1 VPILTINRGLVTSP
15 NELARPDGAADVL
28 DNCVIDSDNVVEPRR
43 GFAEF
48 GNVTDD
54 DSVVKQLL
62 TYKGRVLRH
71 FANKLS
77 FDSTGNGSF
86 LNFSGTYN
94 ELVSRLRIRYFELN
108 SNLYFTTSEGIKKI
122 SAKSADD
129 FSNSAEY
136 ITKAGG
142 VKATGLE
149 LNLVPS
155 ASGFLPAQ
163 SKVAYKV
170 LWARKDVNGNIIRG
184 VPSSRHVITNTSQ
197 DLNVGESFTATI
209 LDAGAGIHKSFDA
222 TSSISD
228 GPQITFLAAAVNIT
242 DNTIALT
249 AGATDHN
256 YQTNDLIK
264 LLQNG
269 VNPLPVG
276 LAVGNYYVI
285 RVDTNKIKL
294 KTTTTGSEVDITSV
308 AAAGTSG
315 IVENTT
321 TGKTITIASHG
332 YTDGTKV
339 RLFGILAN
347 ELDKTQT
354 YYIRNKTTNTF
365 QLSLEPASVIIT
377 LTKKVGT
384 SEIYSGISNNDFF
397 LFDSLT
403 NKFAVWFNISGTDPS
418 PTSSLLLGRQL
429 IEIPIYNITLK
440 NKINYA
446 SKIAEILFSISDVEI
461 EVASEV
467 VTITNRDGGDVLDA
481 SQGSLDITYGTIS
494 TVYDGQTSIGI
505 PSNTQVITTVPSG
518 INSKDFFYEVY
529 RTAITTVPTGLTLN
543 DIDPGEE
550 FQKIYESPVSLTDVI
565 PSEVTFDDYIPETFR
580 EGGLYL
586 YVNPVT
592 GESALQANEAPPIA
606 HDVAIFKGSAFYAN
620 TKEVHRLQF
629 SMLSVFP
636 YNSGSSKLHVGNSTK
651 MSTYTFIGQN
661 EIIQFTAKK
670 KSETVG
676 GSYFD
681 IYNAQNKIKYRTWFD
696 KGSIVFNFDQTA
708 INSTTEE
715 ITLSN
720 HGFATNDLVT
730 IDGTT
735 LPGGLLKKSY
745 YAIRV
750 SSNTIKLSDSI
761 NGSAINLD
769 SSSGSAS
776 ISHISKAPS
785 VDNCLLLKIPLLLP
799 IYEDTVEGSV
809 DAFADAF
816 FDINDFNIND
826 NIYHLFDSFYDING
840 STETINIKN
849 HSFFNNDQVTFSQ
862 NCPDGILI
870 DTPYYVI
877 NKTNNSFGISTS
889 IGGPSVD
896 ITPKSGAGKVT
907 FVAPS
912 SIVKLVYTDNGDV
925 SPVVQSSPVTG
936 WSDPLVL
943 QQGDG
948 EDASLNQVLL
958 SGLSSQSL
966 SIEDT
971 ARSLERVIN
980 KDPNSPV
987 NAYYI
992 SGLNDLQGILLLESR
1007 SLIDDPF
1014 YVGFSEQFSDGFG
1027 NPIAVFEPNIPVA
1040 KTIKDLTSPGVIT
1053 TTTSHSFT
1061 PNQQVYCFIKQ
1072 TSLPALLSGSKIIE
1086 TTPGVDTLT
1095 IYGFSFS
1102 GAQITSFESAVVF
1115 PADVVSDN
1123 SVNPN
1128 RVYFS
1133 KIYQPEAVPL
1143 VNYIDIGPRDKKI
1156 QRIIAL
1162 RDSLAV
1168 LKEEGVYIISGQSAP
1183 NFSVRLCD
1191 SSALTLAPDTAVN
1204 LNNLVYVLTSQGVV
1218 TVSETG
1224 VQVMS
1229 RNIENKIQEVT
1240 NSRFDYKLMS
1250 WGMSSESDRC
1260 YLLWLPEKTTDG
1272 YATQAFRYNT
1282 FTRAWTRWTKPA
1294 NCGVVNPLDDKM
1306 YLGDSSGRPYVLQ
1319 ERKNFERQDHS
1330 DREIIRS
1337 IVANSA
1343 NGTTYTLSSSVE
1355 LAAGDVLTQ
1364 IQYLDINKFN
1374 RFLKKL
1380 DRDGFSSHTEEKYV
1394 TLKASAGDSL
1404 GSKLQEVEVKLLSDG
1419 IIIPHSSGSDIAID
1433 IATNFNAIVAILNL
1447 STTLTNFKD
1456 YKSVTDPLTYE
1467 VLITGVNTIMNTIT
1481 VKAENKFIV
1490 GDVSIFKGIKC
1501 VVQYAPQ
1508 HFGKP
1513 ESTKQISEGTFIFD
1527 QNNFWGGSV
1536 AYSSDR
1542 SYDFKSID
1550 FQGRGPGYWDGY
1562 NWANATFGGEGNEVP
1577 FRTFV
1582 PSDKARCRYLHVQ
1595 FTHINAREQWKLIG
1609 VSLEPREVSTRGYR

>member
-48 GNVTDD
+48 GNATDD
-54 DSVVKQLL
+54 ESVVKQLL

-86 LNFSGTYN
+86 LNFSGTYS

-170 LWARKDVNGNIIRG
+170 LWAKKDVNGNIIRG
-184 VPSSRHVITNTSQ
+184 VPSSRHVITNISQ
-197 DLNVGESFTATI
+197 DINVGESFTATI
-209 LDAGAGIHKSFDA
+209 LDSGAGIHKSFDST
-222 TSSISD
+222 TSVNAAI
-228 GPQITFLAAAVNIT
+228 IT
-242 DNTIALT
+242 
-249 AGATDHN
+249 
-256 YQTNDLIK
+256 
-264 LLQNG
+264 
-269 VNPLPVG
+269 
-276 LAVGNYYVI
+276 
-285 RVDTNKIKL
+285 
-294 KTTTTGSEVDITSV
+294 ITS
-308 AAAGTSG
+308 
-315 IVENTT
+315 
-321 TGKTITIASHG
+321 HG
-332 YTDGTKV
+332 FTAGTKV
-339 RLFGILAN
+339 RFYGIIPK
-347 ELDKTQT
+347 ELDSSVT
-354 YYIRNKTTNTF
+354 YYVVNVTTTDVF
-365 QLSLEPASVIIT
+365 GVSLTSGGTAIS
-377 LTKKVGT
+377 LTDAVGT
-384 SEIYSGISNNDFF
+384 GNIYSGISNNDFF
-397 LFDSLT
+397 LFDSPT
-403 NKFAVWFNISGTDPS
+403 NKFATWFNVSGSDPS

-429 IEIPIYNITLK
+429 IEVPIYNIALK

-446 SKIAEILFSISDVEI
+446 SKIAEVLFSISDIQV

-467 VTITNRDGGDVLDA
+467 VTITNIDGGDVLDA

-494 TVYDGQTSIGI
+494 TAYDGQTSIGI

-529 RTAITTVPTGLTLN
+529 RTAVITVSTGLTLN

-550 FQKIYESPVSLTDVI
+550 FQKIYESPVSLTNVI
-565 PSEVTFDDYIPETFR
+565 PLEVTFDDYIPETFR
-580 EGGLYL
+580 EGGVYL
-586 YVNPVT
+586 YINPVT

-870 DTPYYVI
+870 DTPYYVT

-889 IGGPSVD
+889 IGGPSVN

-925 SPVVQSSPVTG
+925 SSVVQSSSVTG
-936 WSDPLVL
+936 WSDPVVL

-1040 KTIKDLTSPGVIT
+1040 KTITSVVSSSPEAVFYTSPTLHGFTQGQELYTYIDPLLISPTIVGKKFISNVSS
-1053 TTTSHSFT
+1053 TTSF
-1061 PNQQVYCFIKQ
+1061 K
-1072 TSLPALLSGSKIIE
+1072 LSGVSSSSYSSF
-1086 TTPGVDTLT
+1086 DTA
-1095 IYGFSFS
+1095 I
-1102 GAQITSFESAVVF
+1102 VF

-1337 IVANSA
+1337 IIANSTS
-1343 NGTTYTLSSSVE
+1343 GTTYSLSLSTE

-1380 DRDGFSSHTEEKYV
+1380 DRDGFSSHTEEKYI

-1404 GSKLQEVEVKLLSDG
+1404 GAKLQEVEVKLLSDG
-1419 IIIPHSSGSDIAID
+1419 IIIPPSSGSDIAID
-1433 IATNFNAIVAILNL
+1433 IATNFNAIVSILNL
-1447 STTLTNFKD
+1447 VTTLTNFKD
-1456 YKSVTDPLTYE
+1456 YKSVSDPLIYE
-1467 VLITGVNTIMNTIT
+1467 VLITGANTIMNTIT
-1481 VKAENKFIV
+1481 VKSENKFV
-1490 GDVSIFKGIKC
+1490 LGSVSIFKGIKC

-1513 ESTKQISEGTFIFD
+1513 EATKQISEGTFIFD
-1527 QNNFWGGSV
+1527 QNNFWGGSI

-1550 FQGRGPGYWDGY
+1550 VQGRGPGYWDGY

>member
-48 GNVTDD
+48 GNATDD
-54 DSVVKQLL
+54 QSVVKQLL

-86 LNFSGTYN
+86 LNFSGTYS

-108 SNLYFTTSEGIKKI
+108 SNLYFTTNEGIKKI

-129 FSNSAEY
+129 LSVATGY
-136 ITKAGG
+136 ITNAGG

-155 ASGFLPAQ
+155 TSGFLPAQ

-170 LWARKDVNGNIIRG
+170 LWAKKDVNGNIIRG
-184 VPSSRHVITNTSQ
+184 VPSSRHVITNVSQ
-197 DLNVGESFTATI
+197 DINVGESFTATI

-228 GPQITFLAAAVNIT
+228 GSQITFVAADVSIIN
-242 DNTIALT
+242 NTINLT
-249 AGATDHN
+249 TGAIDHN

-264 LLQNG
+264 LLAG
-269 VNPLPVG
+269 TFTLPTG
-276 LAVGNYYVI
+276 LTAGNYYVI

-294 KTTTTGSEVDITSV
+294 KTTTTGTEVDITTT
-308 AAAGTSG
+308 GTGG

-321 TGKTITIASHG
+321 TGKTITVASHG

-339 RLFGILAN
+339 RLFGTLAN
-347 ELDKTQT
+347 ELDKAQT
-354 YYIRNKTTNTF
+354 YYIRNKSTNTF
-365 QLSLEPASVIIT
+365 QLSLEPAGVIIT

-403 NKFAVWFNISGTDPS
+403 NKFAVWFNISGIDPS

-429 IEIPIYNITLK
+429 IEIPIYNITIK

-446 SKIAEILFSISDVEI
+446 SKIAERLFSISDIQV

-467 VTITNRDGGDVLDA
+467 VTITNVDGGDVLDA
-481 SQGSLDITYGTIS
+481 NQGSLDATYSIIS

-529 RTAITTVPTGLTLN
+529 RTAITTVSTGLTLN

-550 FQKIYESPVSLTDVI
+550 FQKIYESPVSLTDII
-565 PSEVTFDDYIPETFR
+565 PLEVTFDDYIPEAFR
-580 EGGLYL
+580 EGGMYL
-586 YVNPVT
+586 YINPVT

-636 YNSGSSKLHVGNSTK
+636 YNSGLSKLYVGNSTK

-661 EIIQFTAKK
+661 EIIEFTAKK
-670 KSETVG
+670 RSETLG

-681 IYNAQNKIKYRTWFD
+681 ILSAQNKIKYRAWFD
-696 KGSIVFNFDQTA
+696 IGGA
-708 INSTTEE
+708 I
-715 ITLSN
+715 
-720 HGFATNDLVT
+720 
-730 IDGTT
+730 
-735 LPGGLLKKSY
+735 P
-745 YAIRV
+745 
-750 SSNTIKLSDSI
+750 
-761 NGSAINLD
+761 
-769 SSSGSAS
+769 
-776 ISHISKAPS
+776 PS
-785 VDNCLLLKIPLLLP
+785 QDTCILLKIPLASP
-799 IYEDTVEGSV
+799 SYDNTVQGSV
-809 DAFADAF
+809 DAFIDAF
-816 FDINDFNIND
+816 FNIND
-826 NIYHLFDSFYDING
+826 FSIQNISHEFDSLTSVNN
-840 STETINIKN
+840 SLETITILN
-849 HSFFNNDQVTFSQ
+849 HGFENNNTITFSGTS
-862 NCPDGILI
+862 PTGITNDL
-870 DTPYYVI
+870 TYYII
-877 NKTNNSFGISTS
+877 NKTTNGFQISTS
-889 IGGPSVD
+889 LGGSPLN
-896 ITPKSGAGKVT
+896 ITAIAGT
-907 FVAPS
+907 SRVAQS
-912 SIVKLVYTDNGDV
+912 TVKLVYADNGDV
-925 SPVVQSSPVTG
+925 SPVVQSSPATG
-936 WSDPLVL
+936 WSEPVVL

-948 EDASLNQVLL
+948 EDSSLNQVLL
-958 SGLSSQSL
+958 SGLSSQAL

-987 NAYYI
+987 NAYYL
-992 SGLNDLQGILLLESR
+992 SGLNDLPGILLLESR

-1014 YVGFSEQFSDGFG
+1014 YLGFSEQFLDGFG
-1027 NPIAVFEPNIPVA
+1027 NPIAVFQPNIPVT
-1040 KTIKDLTSPGVIT
+1040 KTITSVVSSSPEAVLYTSPVLHGFTLGQELYTYIDPTLIT
-1053 TTTSHSFT
+1053 PTVVGKRFISNVTSTTSF
-1061 PNQQVYCFIKQ
+1061 K
-1072 TSLPALLSGSKIIE
+1072 LSGVSSSSYSSF
-1086 TTPGVDTLT
+1086 DTA
-1095 IYGFSFS
+1095 I
-1102 GAQITSFESAVVF
+1102 VF

-1123 SVNPN
+1123 SINPN

-1191 SSALTLAPDTAVN
+1191 SSALTFAPDTAVN

-1240 NSRFDYKLMS
+1240 NSKFDYKLMS

-1294 NCGVVNPLDDKM
+1294 NCGVINPLDDKM

-1330 DREIIRS
+1330 DREIIRN
-1337 IVANSA
+1337 IVANS
-1343 NGTTYTLSSSVE
+1343 TMEQTYTLSSSTE
-1355 LAAGDVLTQ
+1355 LSAGDVLTQ
-1364 IQYLDINKFN
+1364 LQYLDINKFN

-1380 DRDGFSSHTEEKYV
+1380 DRDGFSSHTSETEKYI

-1404 GSKLQEVEVKLLSDG
+1404 GVKLQEVEVKLLSDG
-1419 IIIPHSSGSDIAID
+1419 IIIPPSSGSDIAID
-1433 IATNFNAIVAILNL
+1433 IATNFNAIVSILNL
-1447 STTLTNFKD
+1447 PATSTNFKD
-1456 YKSVTDPLTYE
+1456 YKLVTDPLTYE
-1467 VLITGVNTIMNTIT
+1467 VLIIGVNTALNTIT
-1481 VKAENKFIV
+1481 VKSENKFIA
-1490 GDVSIFKGIKC
+1490 GNVSIFKGIKC
-1501 VVQYAPQ
+1501 IVQYAPQ

-1527 QNNFWGGSV
+1527 QNNFWGGSI

-1550 FQGRGPGYWDGY
+1550 VQGRGPGYWDGY
-1562 NWANATFGGEGNEVP
+1562 NWANATFGGGGNEVP

-1609 VSLEPREVSTRGYR
+1609 VSLEPREVSSRGYR

>member
-1 VPILTINRGLVTSP
+1 MTINRGLVTSP

-48 GNVTDD
+48 GNATDD
-54 DSVVKQLL
+54 ASVVKQLL

-108 SNLYFTTSEGIKKI
+108 SNLYFTTNEGIKKI

-129 FSNSAEY
+129 FSTSAEY
-136 ITKAGG
+136 ITNAGG

-155 ASGFLPAQ
+155 TSGFLPAQ

-197 DLNVGESFTATI
+197 DLNVGESFTVTI

-228 GPQITFLAAAVNIT
+228 GTQIIFLAADVSVVN
-242 DNTIALT
+242 NTINLT
-249 AGATDHN
+249 TGATDHN

-264 LLQNG
+264 LKQNG
-269 VNPLPVG
+269 SDALPTG
-276 LAVGNYYVI
+276 LTAGNYYVI

-294 KTTTTGSEVDITSV
+294 KTTTTGSEVDITATGV
-308 AAAGTSG
+308 SG
-315 IVENTT
+315 IVESTT
-321 TGKTITIASHG
+321 VGKTITIASHG

-339 RLFGILAN
+339 RLFGTLAN
-347 ELDKTQT
+347 ELDKAQT
-354 YYIRNKTTNTF
+354 YYIRNKTTDTF
-365 QLSLEPASVIIT
+365 QLSSEPASTIIT

-397 LFDSLT
+397 LFDSPT
-403 NKFAVWFNISGTDPS
+403 NKFAVWFNISGSDPS

-429 IEIPIYNITLK
+429 IEVPIYNITLK

-446 SKIAEILFSISDVEI
+446 SKIAEALFSISDIQV

-467 VTITNRDGGDVLDA
+467 VTITNRDGGDVLNA
-481 SQGSLDITYGTIS
+481 SQGSLDITYGTVS

-505 PSNTQVITTVPSG
+505 PANTQVISTVPSG
-518 INSKDFFYEVY
+518 VNSKDFFYEVY
-529 RTAITTVPTGLTLN
+529 RTAVVTVSTGLTLN

-550 FQKIYESPVSLTDVI
+550 FQKIYESPVSLTNVI

-580 EGGLYL
+580 EGGAYL

-592 GESALQANEAPPIA
+592 GEGILQANEAPPIA

-629 SMLSVFP
+629 NMLSVFP
-636 YNSGSSKLHVGNSTK
+636 YNSGSSKLYVGNSAK

-661 EIIQFTAKK
+661 EIIEFTAKK
-670 KSETVG
+670 KSLTTES
-676 GSYFD
+676 SYFD
-681 IYNAQNKIKYRTWFD
+681 ILSAQNKIKYRVWFD
-696 KGSIVFNFDQTA
+696 KGG
-708 INSTTEE
+708 ST
-715 ITLSN
+715 
-720 HGFATNDLVT
+720 
-730 IDGTT
+730 
-735 LPGGLLKKSY
+735 P
-745 YAIRV
+745 
-750 SSNTIKLSDSI
+750 
-761 NGSAINLD
+761 
-769 SSSGSAS
+769 
-776 ISHISKAPS
+776 PS
-785 VDNCLLLKIPLLLP
+785 QDTCLLLKVPMLT
-799 IYEDTVEGSV
+799 YDDTIQGSV
-809 DAFADAF
+809 DAFIDAF
-816 FDINDFNIND
+816 FDINDFSVQNIS
-826 NIYHLFDSFYDING
+826 HEFDSLADVNS
-840 STETINIKN
+840 STEEITIAN
-849 HSFFNNDQVTFSQ
+849 HGFENNNTVTFSGTS
-862 NCPDGILI
+862 PTGITNDL
-870 DTPYYVI
+870 TYYIV
-877 NKTNNSFGISTS
+877 NKTTNDFQISTS
-889 IGGPSVD
+889 LGGSPLN
-896 ITPKSGAGKVT
+896 ITAIAGT
-907 FVAPS
+907 SRIAQS
-912 SIVKLVYTDNGDV
+912 TVKLVYTDNGDAD
-925 SPVVQSSPVTG
+925 PVVQSSPVTG
-936 WSDPLVL
+936 WSDPVVL

-958 SGLSSQSL
+958 SGLSSQAL

-987 NAYYI
+987 NAYYL
-992 SGLNDLQGILLLESR
+992 SGLNDLPGILLFESR
-1007 SLIDDPF
+1007 SLLDDPF
-1014 YVGFSEQFSDGFG
+1014 YVGFSEQFLDGFG

-1053 TTTSHSFT
+1053 TTTSHGFT

-1102 GAQITSFESAVVF
+1102 GAPIDSFESAVVF

-1133 KIYQPEAVPL
+1133 KISQPEAVPL

-1191 SSALTLAPDTAVN
+1191 SSALTFAPDTAIS

-1224 VQVMS
+1224 VQIMS

-1240 NSRFDYKLMS
+1240 NTRFDYKLMS
-1250 WGMSSESDRC
+1250 WGVSSESDRC
-1260 YLLWLPEKTTDG
+1260 YILFLPEKTTDE
-1272 YATQAFRYNT
+1272 YCTQAFRYNT

-1294 NCGVVNPLDDKM
+1294 NCGVVNPLDDKI

-1337 IVANSA
+1337 LGSNAIS
-1343 NGTTYTLSSSVE
+1343 GTTYTLSSSAE

-1364 IQYLDINKFN
+1364 LQYLDINKFN

-1380 DRDGFSSHTEEKYV
+1380 DRDGFSTSPDKYIS
-1394 TLKASAGDSL
+1394 LKAISGDSL
-1404 GSKLQEVEVKLLSDG
+1404 GLKLQEVEIKLLSDG
-1419 IIIPHSSGSDIAID
+1419 IIVPASSGSDVATD
-1433 IATNFNAIVAILNL
+1433 IANNFNAIVQVLNDPL
-1447 STTLTNFKD
+1447 VLVNNFKD

-1467 VLITGVNTIMNTIT
+1467 VLIVGVNTLINTIT
-1481 VKAENKFIV
+1481 VKAENKFV
-1490 GDVSIFKGIKC
+1490 MGDVSIFKGIKSI
-1501 VVQYAPQ
+1501 VQYAPQ

-1513 ESTKQISEGTFIFD
+1513 ESTKQIPEGTFIFD

-1577 FRTFV
+1577 FRTFI

-1595 FTHINAREQWKLIG
+1595 FIHINAREQWKLIG
-1609 VSLEPREVSTRGYR
+1609 VSLEPREVSSRGYR

>member
-1 VPILTINRGLVTSP
+1 LS
-15 NELARPDGAADVL
+15 AGA
-28 DNCVIDSDNVVEPRR
+28 
-43 GFAEF
+43 
-48 GNVTDD
+48 
-54 DSVVKQLL
+54 
-62 TYKGRVLRH
+62 
-71 FANKLS
+71 
-77 FDSTGNGSF
+77 
-86 LNFSGTYN
+86 
-94 ELVSRLRIRYFELN
+94 
-108 SNLYFTTSEGIKKI
+108 FTLP
-122 SAKSADD
+122 
-129 FSNSAEY
+129 
-136 ITKAGG
+136 
-142 VKATGLE
+142 TGL
-149 LNLVPS
+149 
-155 ASGFLPAQ
+155 
-163 SKVAYKV
+163 
-170 LWARKDVNGNIIRG
+170 
-184 VPSSRHVITNTSQ
+184 
-197 DLNVGESFTATI
+197 TA
-209 LDAGAGIHKSFDA
+209 
-222 TSSISD
+222 
-228 GPQITFLAAAVNIT
+228 
-242 DNTIALT
+242 
-249 AGATDHN
+249 
-256 YQTNDLIK
+256 
-264 LLQNG
+264 
-269 VNPLPVG
+269 
-276 LAVGNYYVI
+276 GNYYVI

-294 KTTTTGSEVDITSV
+294 KTTPTGTEVDITTT
-308 AAAGTSG
+308 GTGG

-332 YTDGTKV
+332 YNEGAKV
-339 RLFGILAN
+339 RLFGTLAN
-347 ELDKTQT
+347 ELDKAQT

-365 QLSLEPASVIIT
+365 ELSLEPAGVIIT

-403 NKFAVWFNISGTDPS
+403 NKFAVWFNVSGADPS

-446 SKIAEILFSISDVEI
+446 SKIAEMLFSISDIQV

-467 VTITNRDGGDVLDA
+467 VTITNIDGGDVLDA

-529 RTAITTVPTGLTLN
+529 RTAVVTVSTGLTLN

-565 PSEVTFDDYIPETFR
+565 PVEVTFDDYIPETFR

-629 SMLSVFP
+629 NMLSVFP

-661 EIIQFTAKK
+661 EIIEFTAKK
-670 KSETVG
+670 RSETLG

-681 IYNAQNKIKYRTWFD
+681 ILSAQNKIKYRAWFD
-696 KGSIVFNFDQTA
+696 I
-708 INSTTEE
+708 
-715 ITLSN
+715 
-720 HGFATNDLVT
+720 
-730 IDGTT
+730 
-735 LPGGLLKKSY
+735 GG
-745 YAIRV
+745 A
-750 SSNTIKLSDSI
+750 
-761 NGSAINLD
+761 
-769 SSSGSAS
+769 AS
-776 ISHISKAPS
+776 PS
-785 VDNCLLLKIPLLLP
+785 QDTCILLKIPLSSP
-799 IYEDTVEGSV
+799 SYENTVQGSV
-809 DAFADAF
+809 DAFIDAF
-816 FDINDFNIND
+816 FNIND
-826 NIYHLFDSFYDING
+826 FSVQNISHEFDSLTAVDG
-840 STETINIKN
+840 SLEKITILN
-849 HSFFNNDQVTFSQ
+849 HGFENNDIITFSGTS
-862 NCPDGILI
+862 PTGITNDL
-870 DTPYYVI
+870 TYYIV
-877 NKTNNSFGISTS
+877 NKTTNDFQISTS
-889 IGGPSVD
+889 LGGSPLN
-896 ITPKSGAGKVT
+896 ITAIAGT
-907 FVAPS
+907 SRVAQS
-912 SIVKLVYTDNGDV
+912 TIKLVYADNGDV
-925 SPVVQSSPVTG
+925 SPVVQSSPATG
-936 WSDPLVL
+936 WADPAVL
-943 QQGDG
+943 DQGDG

-958 SGLSSQSL
+958 SGLSSQAL

-987 NAYYI
+987 NAYYL
-992 SGLNDLQGILLLESR
+992 SGLNDLPGILLLESR

-1014 YVGFSEQFSDGFG
+1014 YVGFSEQFLDGFG

-1337 IVANSA
+1337 IIANSTS
-1343 NGTTYTLSSSVE
+1343 GTTYSLSLSTE

-1380 DRDGFSSHTEEKYV
+1380 DRDGFSSHTEEKYI

-1404 GSKLQEVEVKLLSDG
+1404 GAKLQEVEVKLLSDG
-1419 IIIPHSSGSDIAID
+1419 IIIPPSSGSDIAID
-1433 IATNFNAIVAILNL
+1433 IATNFNAIVSILNL
-1447 STTLTNFKD
+1447 VTTLTNFKD
-1456 YKSVTDPLTYE
+1456 YKSVSDPLIYE
-1467 VLITGVNTIMNTIT
+1467 VLITGANTIMNTIT
-1481 VKAENKFIV
+1481 VKSENKFV
-1490 GDVSIFKGIKC
+1490 LGSVSIFKGIKC

-1513 ESTKQISEGTFIFD
+1513 EATKQISEGTFIFD
-1527 QNNFWGGSV
+1527 QNNFWGGSI

-1550 FQGRGPGYWDGY
+1550 VQGRGPGYWDGY

>member
-1 VPILTINRGLVTSP
+1 MTINRGLVTSP

-48 GNVTDD
+48 GNATDD
-54 DSVVKQLL
+54 ASVVKQLL

-108 SNLYFTTSEGIKKI
+108 SNLYFTTNEGIKKI

-129 FSNSAEY
+129 FSTSAEY
-136 ITKAGG
+136 ITNAGG

-155 ASGFLPAQ
+155 TSGFLPAQ

-197 DLNVGESFTATI
+197 DLNVGESFTVTI
-209 LDAGAGIHKSFDA
+209 LDAGAGIHKSFDST
-222 TSSISD
+222 TSVNAAI
-228 GPQITFLAAAVNIT
+228 IT
-242 DNTIALT
+242 
-249 AGATDHN
+249 
-256 YQTNDLIK
+256 
-264 LLQNG
+264 
-269 VNPLPVG
+269 
-276 LAVGNYYVI
+276 
-285 RVDTNKIKL
+285 
-294 KTTTTGSEVDITSV
+294 ITS
-308 AAAGTSG
+308 
-315 IVENTT
+315 
-321 TGKTITIASHG
+321 HG
-332 YTDGTKV
+332 FTAGTKV
-339 RLFGILAN
+339 RFYGTIPK
-347 ELDKTQT
+347 ELDSSVT
-354 YYIRNKTTNTF
+354 YYIVNVTTPDVF
-365 QLSLEPASVIIT
+365 GVSLTSGGTAIS
-377 LTKKVGT
+377 LTDAVGT
-384 SEIYSGISNNDFF
+384 GNIYSGISNNDFF
-397 LFDSLT
+397 LFDSPT
-403 NKFAVWFNISGTDPS
+403 NKFATWFNVSGSDPS

-429 IEIPIYNITLK
+429 IEVPIYNIALK

-446 SKIAEILFSISDVEI
+446 SKIAEALFSISDIQV

-467 VTITNRDGGDVLDA
+467 VTITNRDGGDVLNA
-481 SQGSLDITYGTIS
+481 SQGSLDITYGTVS

-505 PSNTQVITTVPSG
+505 PANTQVISTVPSG
-518 INSKDFFYEVY
+518 VNSKDFFYEVY
-529 RTAITTVPTGLTLN
+529 RTAVVTVSTGLTLN

-550 FQKIYESPVSLTDVI
+550 FQKIYESPVSLTNVI

-580 EGGLYL
+580 EGGAYL

-592 GESALQANEAPPIA
+592 GEGILQANEAPPIA

-629 SMLSVFP
+629 NMLSVFP
-636 YNSGSSKLHVGNSTK
+636 YNSGSSKLYVGNSAK

-661 EIIQFTAKK
+661 EIIEFTAKK
-670 KSETVG
+670 KSLTTES
-676 GSYFD
+676 SYFD
-681 IYNAQNKIKYRTWFD
+681 ILSAQNKIKYRVWFD
-696 KGSIVFNFDQTA
+696 KGG
-708 INSTTEE
+708 ST
-715 ITLSN
+715 
-720 HGFATNDLVT
+720 
-730 IDGTT
+730 
-735 LPGGLLKKSY
+735 P
-745 YAIRV
+745 
-750 SSNTIKLSDSI
+750 
-761 NGSAINLD
+761 
-769 SSSGSAS
+769 
-776 ISHISKAPS
+776 PS
-785 VDNCLLLKIPLLLP
+785 QDTCLLLKVPMLT
-799 IYEDTVEGSV
+799 YDDTIQGSV
-809 DAFADAF
+809 DAFIDAF
-816 FDINDFNIND
+816 FDINDFSVQNIS
-826 NIYHLFDSFYDING
+826 HEFDSLADVNS
-840 STETINIKN
+840 STEKITIAN
-849 HSFFNNDQVTFSQ
+849 HGFENNNTVTFSGTS
-862 NCPDGILI
+862 PTGITNDL
-870 DTPYYVI
+870 TYYIV
-877 NKTNNSFGISTS
+877 NKTTNDFQISTS
-889 IGGPSVD
+889 LGGSPLN
-896 ITPKSGAGKVT
+896 ITAIAGT
-907 FVAPS
+907 SRIAQS
-912 SIVKLVYTDNGDV
+912 TVKLVYTDNGDAD
-925 SPVVQSSPVTG
+925 PVVQSSPVTG
-936 WSDPLVL
+936 WSDPVVL

-958 SGLSSQSL
+958 SGLSSQAL

-980 KDPNSPV
+980 KDPSSPV
-987 NAYYI
+987 NAYYL
-992 SGLNDLQGILLLESR
+992 SGLNDLPGILLFESR
-1007 SLIDDPF
+1007 SLLDDPF
-1014 YVGFSEQFSDGFG
+1014 YVGFSEQFLDGFG

-1040 KTIKDLTSPGVIT
+1040 KTITSIVSSSPEAVFYTSPTLHGFTLGQELYTYIDPPSISPTIVGKKFISNIAS
-1053 TTTSHSFT
+1053 TTSF
-1061 PNQQVYCFIKQ
+1061 K
-1072 TSLPALLSGSKIIE
+1072 LSGVTS
-1086 TTPGVDTLT
+1086 PSYSSFDTA
-1095 IYGFSFS
+1095 I
-1102 GAQITSFESAVVF
+1102 VF

-1133 KIYQPEAVPL
+1133 KISQPEAVPL

-1191 SSALTLAPDTAVN
+1191 SSALTFAPDTAIS

-1224 VQVMS
+1224 VQIMS

-1240 NSRFDYKLMS
+1240 NTRFDYKLMS
-1250 WGMSSESDRC
+1250 WGVSSESDRC
-1260 YLLWLPEKTTDG
+1260 YILFLPEKTTDE
-1272 YATQAFRYNT
+1272 YCTQAFRYNT

-1294 NCGVVNPLDDKM
+1294 NCGVVNPLDDKI

-1337 IVANSA
+1337 LGSNAIS
-1343 NGTTYTLSSSVE
+1343 GTTYTLSSSAE

-1364 IQYLDINKFN
+1364 LQYLDINKFN

-1380 DRDGFSSHTEEKYV
+1380 DRDGFSTSPDKYIS
-1394 TLKASAGDSL
+1394 LKAISGDSL
-1404 GSKLQEVEVKLLSDG
+1404 GLKLQEVEIKLLSDG
-1419 IIIPHSSGSDIAID
+1419 IIVPASSGSDVATD
-1433 IATNFNAIVAILNL
+1433 IANNFNAIVQVLNDPL
-1447 STTLTNFKD
+1447 VLVNNFKD

-1467 VLITGVNTIMNTIT
+1467 VLIVGVNTLINTIT
-1481 VKAENKFIV
+1481 VKAENKFV
-1490 GDVSIFKGIKC
+1490 MGDVSIFKGIKSI
-1501 VVQYAPQ
+1501 VQYAPQ

-1513 ESTKQISEGTFIFD
+1513 ESTKQIPEGTFIFD

-1577 FRTFV
+1577 FRTFI

-1595 FTHINAREQWKLIG
+1595 FIHINAREQWKLIG
-1609 VSLEPREVSTRGYR
+1609 VSLEPREVSSRGYR

>member
-129 FSNSAEY
+129 LSVAPEY

-155 ASGFLPAQ
+155 TSGFLPAQ

-170 LWARKDVNGNIIRG
+170 LWAKKDVNGNIIRG
-184 VPSSRHVITNTSQ
+184 VPSSRHVITNISQ
-197 DLNVGESFTATI
+197 DINVGESFTATI
-209 LDAGAGIHKSFDA
+209 SDTGAGIHKSFDA

-228 GPQITFLAAAVNIT
+228 GTQITFAAADVSIIN
-242 DNTIALT
+242 NTINLT
-249 AGATDHN
+249 TGATDHN

-264 LLQNG
+264 LSAG
-269 VNPLPVG
+269 AFTLPTG
-276 LAVGNYYVI
+276 LTAGNYYVI

-294 KTTTTGSEVDITSV
+294 KTTTTGTEVDIT
-308 AAAGTSG
+308 ATGTGG

-332 YTDGTKV
+332 YAEGAKV
-339 RLFGILAN
+339 RLFGTLAN
-347 ELDKTQT
+347 ELDKAQT

-365 QLSLEPASVIIT
+365 ELSLEPAGVIIT

-403 NKFAVWFNISGTDPS
+403 NKFAVWFNVSGADPS

-429 IEIPIYNITLK
+429 VEIPIYNITLK

-446 SKIAEILFSISDVEI
+446 SKIAEMLFSISDIQV

-467 VTITNRDGGDVLDA
+467 VTITNIDGGDVLDA

-494 TVYDGQTSIGI
+494 TVYDGQTAIGI
-505 PSNTQVITTVPSG
+505 ASNTQVITTVPSG

-529 RTAITTVPTGLTLN
+529 RTAVITVSTGLTLN

-550 FQKIYESPVSLTDVI
+550 FQKIYESPVSLTNVI
-565 PSEVTFDDYIPETFR
+565 PLEVTFDDYIPEAFR
-580 EGGLYL
+580 EGGVYL
-586 YVNPVT
+586 YINPVT

-670 KSETVG
+670 RSETLG

-681 IYNAQNKIKYRTWFD
+681 IYNAQNKIKYRAWFD
-696 KGSIVFNFDQTA
+696 I
-708 INSTTEE
+708 
-715 ITLSN
+715 
-720 HGFATNDLVT
+720 
-730 IDGTT
+730 
-735 LPGGLLKKSY
+735 GG
-745 YAIRV
+745 A
-750 SSNTIKLSDSI
+750 
-761 NGSAINLD
+761 
-769 SSSGSAS
+769 AS
-776 ISHISKAPS
+776 PS
-785 VDNCLLLKIPLLLP
+785 QDTCILLKIPLSSP
-799 IYEDTVEGSV
+799 SYENTVQGSV
-809 DAFADAF
+809 DAFIDAF
-816 FDINDFNIND
+816 FDINDFSVQNIS
-826 NIYHLFDSFYDING
+826 HEFDSLTAVDG
-840 STETINIKN
+840 SLEKITILN
-849 HSFFNNDQVTFSQ
+849 HGFENNDIITFSGTS
-862 NCPDGILI
+862 PTGITNDL
-870 DTPYYVI
+870 TYYIV
-877 NKTNNSFGISTS
+877 NKATNDFQISTS
-889 IGGPSVD
+889 LGGSPLD
-896 ITPKSGAGKVT
+896 ITAIAGT
-907 FVAPS
+907 SRVAQS
-912 SIVKLVYTDNGDV
+912 TVKLVYADNGDV
-925 SPVVQSSPVTG
+925 FPVVQSSPVTG
-936 WSDPLVL
+936 WSDPVVL

-948 EDASLNQVLL
+948 EDSSLNQVLL
-958 SGLSSQSL
+958 SGLASQAL

-987 NAYYI
+987 NAYYL
-992 SGLNDLQGILLLESR
+992 SGLNDLPGILILESR

-1014 YVGFSEQFSDGFG
+1014 YLGFSEQFLDGFG
-1027 NPIAVFEPNIPVA
+1027 NPIAVFEPNIPIT
-1040 KTIKDLTSPGVIT
+1040 KTITSVVSSSPEAVFYTFPTLHGFTQGQELYTYIDPLLIPPTIVGKKFISNVLS
-1053 TTTSHSFT
+1053 TTSF
-1061 PNQQVYCFIKQ
+1061 K
-1072 TSLPALLSGSKIIE
+1072 LSGVSSSSYSSFDF
-1086 TTPGVDTLT
+1086 DTA
-1095 IYGFSFS
+1095 I
-1102 GAQITSFESAVVF
+1102 VF

-1191 SSALTLAPDTAVN
+1191 SSALTFAPDTAVN

-1337 IVANSA
+1337 IIANSTS
-1343 NGTTYTLSSSVE
+1343 GTTYSLSLSTE

-1380 DRDGFSSHTEEKYV
+1380 DRDGFSSHTEKYI
-1394 TLKASAGDSL
+1394 TLKASARDSL
-1404 GSKLQEVEVKLLSDG
+1404 GTKLQEVEVKLLSDG
-1419 IIIPHSSGSDIAID
+1419 IIVPASSGSNVATDIAN
-1433 IATNFNAIVAILNL
+1433 NFNTIVAILNL

-1467 VLITGVNTIMNTIT
+1467 VLITGVNTIMNTVT

-1501 VVQYAPQ
+1501 IVQYAPQ

-1527 QNNFWGGSV
+1527 QNNFWGGSI

-1542 SYDFKSID
+1542 SYDFKSVD

-1562 NWANATFGGEGNEVP
+1562 SWANTTFGGEGNEVP